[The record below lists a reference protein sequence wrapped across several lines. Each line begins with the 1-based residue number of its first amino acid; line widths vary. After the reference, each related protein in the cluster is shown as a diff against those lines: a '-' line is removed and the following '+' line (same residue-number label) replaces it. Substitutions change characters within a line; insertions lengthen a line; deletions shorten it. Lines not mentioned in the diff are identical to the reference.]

1 MKVIRCDL
9 PYADV
14 IELHPLSDLHLG
26 DVHCDYKAIMERIEY
41 IKNTPNAYCILGDKN
56 DVDMKYL
63 KSLGAVEFVTP
74 RQIFG
79 Y

>member
-1 MKVIRCDL
+1 MTL
-9 PYADV
+9 ADV
-14 IELHPLSDLHLG
+14 VAFQQSQIKG
-26 DVHCDYKAIMERIEY
+26 RDY
-41 IKNTPNAYCILGDKN
+41 AYCILGDKN